1 MTHWSLNVRDQE
13 QTMTAIQ
20 KKICLL
26 GDFSV
31 GKTSLV
37 RRFVEGRFDDKYLST
52 IGVRISRKTLL
63 RPFGTLNL
71 LVWDLAGAQ
80 EFNTQS
86 SYLVGVAAALIV
98 FDLTRRDTLFSCAKY
113 IQQVSAVNRAAPL
126 MFVGNKVDLTLE
138 RAVTDEELRKYSE
151 KIGGHYM
158 LTSAKTGAGVEQVF
172 ELLAS
177 KIEVQP

>member
-1 MTHWSLNVRDQE
+1 MFATVSGDQSMNV
-13 QTMTAIQ
+13 IQ
-20 KKICLL
+20 KKVCLL

-52 IGVRISRKTLL
+52 IGVRISRKTLQ
-63 RPFGTLNL
+63 RSNGTLNL

-98 FDLTRRDTLFSCAKY
+98 CDLTRRETLVTCAKY
-113 IQQVSAVNRAAPL
+113 VRQVRALNLSAPL
-126 MFVGNKVDLTLE
+126 VFVGNKVDLTSE
-138 RAVTDEELRKYSE
+138 RAITDAELRTCGE
-151 KIGGHYM
+151 TQGGEHV
-158 LTSAKTGAGVEQVF
+158 LASAKTGVGVDLAF
-172 ELLAS
+172 ELLAR
-177 KIEVQP
+177 KIEAQA

>member
-1 MTHWSLNVRDQE
+1 MLEKVFEVQHMRV
-13 QTMTAIQ
+13 IQ
-20 KKICLL
+20 KKVCLL

-52 IGVRISRKTLL
+52 IGVRISRKTLV
-63 RPFGTLNL
+63 RPTGELNL

-98 FDLTRRDTLFSCAKY
+98 CDLTRHATLISCAKY
-113 IQQVSAVNRAAPL
+113 VQQVRAVNWVAPVVL
-126 MFVGNKVDLTLE
+126 VGNKIDLVAERSITDAELRACCETHGGDYVLASAKLSTGVDL
-138 RAVTDEELRKYSE
+138 A
-151 KIGGHYM
+151 
-158 LTSAKTGAGVEQVF
+158 F
-172 ELLAS
+172 ELLT
-177 KIEVQP
+177 KQLE

>member
-1 MTHWSLNVRDQE
+1 MTV
-13 QTMTAIQ
+13 IQ

-52 IGVRISRKTLL
+52 IGVRISRKTLP
-63 RPFGTLNL
+63 RATDTLNL

-86 SYLVGVAAALIV
+86 SYLTGVAGALIV
-98 FDLTRRDTLFSCAKY
+98 CDLTRHSTLDSCAKY
-113 IQQVSAVNRAAPL
+113 VQQVRAINWTAPIV
-126 MFVGNKVDLTLE
+126 FAGNKLDLTAE
-138 RAVTDEELRKYSE
+138 RAIQEEELRRCSE
-151 KIGGHYM
+151 AQNGSYV
-158 LTSAKTGAGVEQVF
+158 LTSAKTGAGVELAF
-172 ELLAS
+172 ELLAR
-177 KIEVQP
+177 KLELAT

>member
-1 MTHWSLNVRDQE
+1 MTVV
-13 QTMTAIQ
+13 Q
-20 KKICLL
+20 KKVCLL

-52 IGVRISRKTLL
+52 IGVRISRKTLA
-63 RPFGTLNL
+63 RPTGELNL

-98 FDLTRRDTLFSCAKY
+98 CDLTRHTTLDSCAKY
-113 IQQVSAVNRAAPL
+113 VQQVRAVNYTAPL
-126 MFVGNKVDLTLE
+126 VIVGNKLDLTAE
-138 RAVTDEELRKYSE
+138 RVIADAELRACSDAC
-151 KIGGHYM
+151 GGDFV
-158 LTSAKTGAGVEQVF
+158 LASAKLGTGVELAF
-172 ELLAS
+172 EVLAG
-177 KIEVQP
+177 KLE

>member
-1 MTHWSLNVRDQE
+1 MSV
-13 QTMTAIQ
+13 IQ
-20 KKICLL
+20 KKACLL

-63 RPFGTLNL
+63 RSSGPLNL
-71 LVWDLAGAQ
+71 LLWDLAGAQ

-98 FDLTRRDTLFSCAKY
+98 CDLTRAETLVSCAKY
-113 IQQVSAVNRAAPL
+113 VQQVRAVNRNAPL
-126 MFVGNKVDLTLE
+126 VFVGNKADLTAAHAITE
-138 RAVTDEELRKYSE
+138 AELRAYS
-151 KIGGHYM
+151 KTLGGAYV
-158 LTSAKTGAGVEQVF
+158 LTSAKLGSNVERAF
-172 ELLAS
+172 ELLAE
-177 KIEVQP
+177 KIEEE